1 MLIKPIIGITLD
13 WDGGIY
19 RLNEAYVKAVIDAG
33 GIPVCLPYVEAEDGE
48 RIIQAIDG
56 LLLTGGGGCQSH
68 FIWRR
73 TSAAFGEGV
82 DKAG

>member
-56 LLLTGGGGCQSH
+56 LLLTGGGMSIPFYLAKNLCRIWGGC
-68 FIWRR
+68 
-73 TSAAFGEGV
+73 
-82 DKAG
+82 